1 MAEGLGVVASII
13 SIVGL
18 AKTCINLYAVIDECR
33 HASKDLQRLVSQL
46 KEQRLR
52 FFLWCDFVGITEV
65 LQQQQQSTLGM
76 TASSAIELR
85 ALSRPLSSQQY
96 FIHKEIICI
105 LERITQIFDESGQ
118 LLKDYTNQKD
128 QSGVFQLV
136 KSTTRNHF
144 CFGIA
149 ETSSVSE
156 PTPKELSTV
165 RKNTMSVWQTSK
177 WTMSDR

>member
-1 MAEGLGVVASII
+1 MAESLGVVASII

-85 ALSRPLSSQQY
+85 ALSRPLSVLRKS
-96 FIHKEIICI
+96 
-105 LERITQIFDESGQ
+105 RQIYNTKSFLFRNCGNQ
-118 LLKDYTNQKD
+118 L
-128 QSGVFQLV
+128 G
-136 KSTTRNHF
+136 
-144 CFGIA
+144 
-149 ETSSVSE
+149 
-156 PTPKELSTV
+156 
-165 RKNTMSVWQTSK
+165 
-177 WTMSDR
+177 